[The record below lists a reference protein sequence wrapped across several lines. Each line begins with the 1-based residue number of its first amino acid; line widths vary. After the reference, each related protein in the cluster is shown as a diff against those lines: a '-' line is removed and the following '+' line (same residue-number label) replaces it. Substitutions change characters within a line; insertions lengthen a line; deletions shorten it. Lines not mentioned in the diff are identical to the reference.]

1 MRSGRLSYRFGLST
15 DLERTVNRLAQLAVN
30 RDGFAFD
37 PATGESYSI
46 NPTGVLILE
55 RLIAGKEPDDIAAE
69 LVEQFEVEPSEAQR
83 DVLDFIEHLRTHRLI
98 S

>member
-1 MRSGRLSYRFGLST
+1 MVSYRSRYRVYLDKF
-15 DLERTVNRLAQLAVN
+15 VNRLAQLAVN

-55 RLIAGKEPDDIAAE
+55 QLIAGKEPEAIAAE
-69 LVEQFEVEPSEAQR
+69 LVDRFEVEPSEAQR

-98 S
+98 A